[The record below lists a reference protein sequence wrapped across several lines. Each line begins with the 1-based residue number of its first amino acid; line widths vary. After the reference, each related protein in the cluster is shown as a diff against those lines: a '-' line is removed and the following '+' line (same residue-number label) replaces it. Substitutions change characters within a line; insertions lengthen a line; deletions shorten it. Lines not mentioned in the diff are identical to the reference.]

1 MPAIE
6 ASSVNVKIPLGK
18 EEEVNGLANA
28 DISGKS
34 EPLKEAKDRPNR
46 ILRYAEV

>member
-1 MPAIE
+1 MPGIE
-6 ASSVNVKIPLGK
+6 GPQRM
-18 EEEVNGLANA
+18 EEEVNGRANA
-28 DISGKS
+28 DVAGKS